1 MGPLVSAT
9 VITRRAPEVSDEELL
24 SVCQAAGEAGGIA
37 WMRAR
42 GLYVRACD
50 EWRERHRAALQ
61 AEAELIVRDML
72 REAAGTAWMA
82 VLLRRG
88 LGGGRD

>member
-1 MGPLVSAT
+1 MSAT
-9 VITRRAPEVSDEELL
+9 AMVTRAPEVSDEELL
-24 SVCQAAGEAGGIA
+24 VVCRAAGEAGGLA

-61 AEAELIVRDML
+61 AEAEAIVREML
-72 REAAGTAWMA
+72 AEAAGTAWMA

-88 LGGGRD
+88 LGGGRG